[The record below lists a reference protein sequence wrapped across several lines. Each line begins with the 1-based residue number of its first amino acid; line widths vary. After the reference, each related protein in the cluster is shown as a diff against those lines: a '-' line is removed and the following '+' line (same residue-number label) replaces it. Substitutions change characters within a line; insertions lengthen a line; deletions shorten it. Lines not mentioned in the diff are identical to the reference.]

1 MEEHFDLDDFEVE
14 DFQTPNNDVEV
25 LESPSN
31 ETSFATI
38 DEARKYYE
46 DYGRQNGFWIRI
58 RTSSKGQNRSNE
70 VTSMLFVC
78 AKEGKYCARPKN
90 DGVMEGDDK
99 REEDEE
105 VKTKKRFRNCS
116 TVRCDCKAHLRIR
129 YDKWSSKWK
138 VTVFNDTHN
147 HQLVTPSKRMK
158 MRSNRYMPKPI
169 KDMTEVFQKENL
181 EVSKVASIFGGE
193 YMGFDNRD
201 CYNHLRNVRHRE
213 LDGRDAQSVL
223 TYFKNKQAQN
233 PQFFYAIQCDES
245 GRALEAMGGHPPT
258 SIITDQDL
266 AMKEAIA
273 QVFPNTRH
281 HLCLWHI
288 KKFVEK
294 LSQVYYKK
302 SKFKKDV
309 KKCIWL
315 TYKKEDFEQR
325 WMTLMKENGLEHNEW
340 LQQLYEIRDS
350 WVPVYNR
357 GTLFAGMNTTG
368 RSEGVNSFFD
378 AFVTSTTNLK
388 EFVVKYDQA
397 LKRIVKK
404 ESDED
409 FESEHKF
416 RIVKDNEFL
425 LKHATKVYTR
435 NIFNKFK
442 DKISEALN
450 CKVEEMIDANG
461 FQSFVVKSKVNEL
474 QKFTVTLDSQTY
486 EALETEA
493 QSSDSDQEMTTKH
506 LEAKGLL

>member
-31 ETSFATI
+31 EMSFATI

-46 DYGRQNGFWIRI
+46 DYGRQNGFWIRT

-78 AKEGKYCARPKN
+78 AKEGKYFARPKN

-116 TVRCDCKAHLRIR
+116 TIRCDCKAHLRIR

-138 VTVFNDTHN
+138 VIVFNDTHN
-147 HQLVTPSKRMK
+147 HQLMTPSKRMK

-169 KDMTEVFQKENL
+169 KDLTEVFQKENL

-213 LDGRDAQSVL
+213 LDGGDAQSIL

-233 PQFFYAIQCDES
+233 PQFFYAIQCDE
-245 GRALEAMGGHPPT
+245 
-258 SIITDQDL
+258 
-266 AMKEAIA
+266 
-273 QVFPNTRH
+273 
-281 HLCLWHI
+281 
-288 KKFVEK
+288 KFV
-294 LSQVYYKK
+294 
-302 SKFKKDV
+302 
-309 KKCIWL
+309 I
-315 TYKKEDFEQR
+315 
-325 WMTLMKENGLEHNEW
+325 
-340 LQQLYEIRDS
+340 
-350 WVPVYNR
+350 
-357 GTLFAGMNTTG
+357 
-368 RSEGVNSFFD
+368 
-378 AFVTSTTNLK
+378 
-388 EFVVKYDQA
+388 KYDQA
-397 LKRIVKK
+397 LKRIVKR

-425 LKHATKVYTR
+425 LKHAAKGYTR

-442 DKISEALN
+442 DEISETLN
-450 CKVEEMIDANG
+450 YKVEEITNADG

-486 EALETEA
+486 EALDVEA
-493 QSSDSDQEMTTKH
+493 QSSDSDQEMT
-506 LEAKGLL
+506 